1 MGDEVDHRGE
11 ELPSLSKRSGN
22 VNLER
27 ILKLHKPDFS
37 GKSLATPGFWP
48 LIRAMLLYGRYHVLK
63 STTLHYHSD
72 DPNDGPGVLAVAWHT
87 AGLIDPLP
95 IVLTID
101 KPFVFAG
108 RQDVLTGPIIGWWG
122 RRLGVQP
129 LLRQAERQR
138 GHVDDET
145 AKRVNSSSML
155 TVASKLAHGH
165 ASVMMPEGHS
175 HSEWHII
182 RFRTGPIRSALNA
195 AALARELGNEP
206 PVILPV
212 GLTYRDPHAWF
223 TDLAV
228 EFAQPLK
235 LPELPDAD
243 HGARLLA
250 GEWVEPDKETT
261 VTVRNELR
269 DQLGSLAPDAPD
281 LETWRAWLLLGQLK
295 VTASG
300 EPCTTWQE
308 EVFAARSIRD
318 RLRGSSG
325 RVWQGPEACGEEDLA
340 STCELTFRAREA
352 ASTLHEM
359 NLDGRATQRVPR
371 TQFIA
376 KTALVTVLFPLILA
390 LAPFA
395 LLGNGL
401 QWLVG
406 WGMARYN
413 GEAVDKRTTF
423 HMMPTALGTVLF
435 RPVVHLASAAALL
448 HYDTTTATVFSDI
461 LPAALAIYPI
471 YLFLAFVIIWV
482 FTDICTVFCRELF
495 LYYLI
500 DVRRDWRTLR
510 AHRSAGWKPL
520 QTQLDDLTSSL
531 DALK

>member
-1 MGDEVDHRGE
+1 
-11 ELPSLSKRSGN
+11 
-22 VNLER
+22 
-27 ILKLHKPDFS
+27 
-37 GKSLATPGFWP
+37 
-48 LIRAMLLYGRYHVLK
+48 
-63 STTLHYHSD
+63 
-72 DPNDGPGVLAVAWHT
+72 
-87 AGLIDPLP
+87 
-95 IVLTID
+95 
-101 KPFVFAG
+101 
-108 RQDVLTGPIIGWWG
+108 
-122 RRLGVQP
+122 
-129 LLRQAERQR
+129 
-138 GHVDDET
+138 
-145 AKRVNSSSML
+145 
-155 TVASKLAHGH
+155 
-165 ASVMMPEGHS
+165 MMPEGHS

-340 STCELTFRAREA
+340 STCELTSRAREA